1 MSDLSSAQAQQRADR
16 IQAFQQELAQLQA
29 EQVLALEPAQRVAID
44 QHHRQLLA
52 HYAATLDIDADPRS
66 RQLSL
71 GMRVASL
78 FGALALASSLFF
90 LFHQFWGLFTEVA
103 QVAILLGT
111 SLGSLALTLWL
122 QVRDRSGYYSKLAAL
137 LCFVAFV
144 LNLSLLGQTFN
155 ITPSDK
161 ALLPWAGLALLL
173 AYQCNLRLL
182 LAAGLLCV
190 GGFIAA
196 RVGAW
201 GGSYWLSVGE
211 RPENFFPA
219 ALLLFALPSL
229 IDQGRFSGFAGLYRV
244 FGLLFL
250 YVPVLVLTF
259 WGHGSYLPL
268 SPDTTEVL
276 YQVLGFLLVGLG
288 IWAGIRRDWSEVR
301 GTSLVFGVLY
311 LYTKLFDWWWELMPK
326 YLFFLVLGLI
336 SVLLLVLMQR
346 WRRTGT
352 GIQGGAL

>member
-201 GGSYWLSVGE
+201 GKTNRVLSKVSCRASATGRKSYRSAP
-211 RPENFFPA
+211 RP
-219 ALLLFALPSL
+219 
-229 IDQGRFSGFAGLYRV
+229 
-244 FGLLFL
+244 
-250 YVPVLVLTF
+250 
-259 WGHGSYLPL
+259 
-268 SPDTTEVL
+268 
-276 YQVLGFLLVGLG
+276 
-288 IWAGIRRDWSEVR
+288 WSQI
-301 GTSLVFGVLY
+301 TQASA
-311 LYTKLFDWWWELMPK
+311 
-326 YLFFLVLGLI
+326 
-336 SVLLLVLMQR
+336 VLMGSR
-346 WRRTGT
+346 IKGLVMAAPNMCGRSH
-352 GIQGGAL
+352 